1 MAMTSLAVWDVPMPV
16 VIGEAFAIKVGAA
29 GAKGAKVEVSD
40 PSGKVVAQGT
50 LGGEPL
56 PGTQALYWATL
67 EVPAPAKQE
76 AVQYTVRAGAASSAF
91 AVAAA
96 PKAAHTLNVTVVE
109 RDTREALGGVEI
121 RLGAFH
127 ARTDKAGRATLR
139 VAKGDYML
147 KLWRNGHIAPD
158 RRIAIDGDTTL
169 ALTMLHV
176 PEEHPDARWVR

>member
-1 MAMTSLAVWDVPMPV
+1 MTTKSLAIWDVPMPV
-16 VIGEAFAIKVGAA
+16 AIGETFSVKTGAA
-29 GAKGAKVEVSD
+29 GAKASKIEVSD
-40 PSGKVVAQGT
+40 ESGKVVATGT

-56 PGTQALYWATL
+56 PGTEGLYWTTL
-67 EVPAPAKQE
+67 DVPAPEKE
-76 AVQYTVRAGAASSAF
+76 EVKEYTVRADGASSRF

-96 PKAAHTLNVTVVE
+96 PKPAHTLTVTIVE
-109 RDTREALGGVEI
+109 RETKEALGGVEI

-127 ARTDKAGRATLR
+127 GRTDKAGRASLR
-139 VAKGDYML
+139 VAKGNYRL

-158 RRIAIDGDTTL
+158 RPVSIDGDVTL